1 MRIDVSGRDVRE
13 WDDARIADGPAR
25 PPTRG
30 GATNHLPTAH
40 ERADSGT
47 MVSMTGDEDA
57 DNRGWHHHRFALK
70 RGTQRKRS

>member
-13 WDDARIADGPAR
+13 LDDARIADGPAR

-57 DNRGWHHHRFALK
+57 DNRG
-70 RGTQRKRS
+70 